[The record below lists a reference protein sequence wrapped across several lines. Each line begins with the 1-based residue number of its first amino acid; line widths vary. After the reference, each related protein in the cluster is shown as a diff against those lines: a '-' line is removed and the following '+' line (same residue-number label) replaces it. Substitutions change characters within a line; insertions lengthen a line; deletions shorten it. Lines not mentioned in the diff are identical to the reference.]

1 MTDLSAHDLARL
13 QSALDTH
20 RRKAERLGLP
30 AENIRAIDL
39 ISKAKTDDRGRI
51 ICYASGVVLDF
62 SAEAVGQPDKA
73 TIGHVFPLS
82 AKRKDRFGRPIEHP
96 GHTMGN
102 VELESWASN
111 SEQNNKQD
119 TPWIAKG
126 KRMSVDHDR
135 PEQKSKWA
143 RPKVSALSKDHPNYR
158 KPKWATTNTLR
169 KKL

>member
-1 MTDLSAHDLARL
+1 MTLPAPDLARL

-39 ISKAKTDDRGRI
+39 LLKAKRDADGRI
-51 ICYASGVVLDF
+51 ICYASGVVLRF
-62 SAEAVGQPDKA
+62 EAEAKGQPDKA

-82 AKRKDRFGRPIEHP
+82 AKRKDRFGRPIPHP

-102 VELESWASN
+102 VELESWQHN

-126 KRMSVDHDR
+126 KRFAVDHDR
-135 PEQKSKWA
+135 PEQKSRWGSQKLKSRNEW
-143 RPKVSALSKDHPNYR
+143 PKGR
-158 KPKWATTNTLR
+158 KIANRGFGK
-169 KKL
+169 